1 MKESLSRDTLP
12 GSVAVSVTKA
22 KLSRKPLVFGAP
34 VGSLSRD
41 TRLGRQVTGTALLGH
56 VYGGGAAI
64 ASGLHPAMNPMPV
77 A

>member
-1 MKESLSRDTLP
+1 MKTNLF
-12 GSVAVSVTKA
+12 
-22 KLSRKPLVFGAP
+22 RKPLVFGAP

-41 TRLGRQVTGTALLGH
+41 TRLGRHVTGTALPRH